1 MLRSS
6 LTTMGVV
13 LLGATA
19 LAQSD
24 LKSKLQPITG
34 KVKNAGTLNLGTG
47 TWTRAGSGQ
56 AALGTG
62 YTIVY
67 ANTCNSGYYT
77 GMDQGEIYT
86 DTGGIPDTN
95 QGLVAS
101 TAIPGANDL
110 APGCQGSYNVTG
122 FQIGYCTYF
131 PGSNYSVDI
140 NFYDQVGPST
150 AACTVPGTPTATF
163 NVTGLPGSTSLSAQA
178 CWLVSFDL
186 LAAPPAN
193 FTMTGSNTAGN
204 IFAWS
209 YTQVGPSAQALP
221 DGPILSGGVGS
232 PSPAGCSGTDGT
244 RWDNGTASIA
254 FPANYTP
261 GAPLPAALEEG
272 TGMFNLDAFR
282 IDGVTTIP
290 QGPGCYWFGGN
301 PRGSFQL
308 ELYSDVDCPNVA
320 PGTAYCFGD
329 GTTATAC
336 PCGNFGSA
344 GAGCN
349 NSVGNG
355 GAILSATG
363 SASLSSDTLSFTQV
377 NELGS
382 SLSIFLQGTLN
393 IPNGVVF
400 GDGVRCVGGSLK
412 RLYVRAASAGTVNA
426 PIVGTDVSVSAQ
438 SAILGDNITAGSTR
452 FYGVYY
458 RDANALFCPNPP
470 GNTWNIGNSY
480 SVLWN
485 N

>member
-1 MLRSS
+1 
-6 LTTMGVV
+6 MGVV

-56 AALGTG
+56 INLGAS
-62 YTIVY
+62 YTVVY
-67 ANTCNSGYYT
+67 SNTCTSGYYT

-86 DTGGIPDTN
+86 DTGGIPDLT
-95 QGLVAS
+95 QGTVAS
-101 TAIPGANDL
+101 TAIPGANDF
-110 APGCQGSYNVTG
+110 APGCQTTYNVTG
-122 FQIGYCTYF
+122 FQIAYCTYF
-131 PGSNYSVDI
+131 PGSVYSVDV
-140 NFYDQVGPST
+140 NFYDQVGPAGT
-150 AACTVPGTPTATF
+150 ACSVPGLATATF
-163 NVTGLPGSTSLSAQA
+163 NITGLPGSTSLNAQA

-193 FTMTGSNTAGN
+193 FALSSSTQSGS

-209 YTQVGPSAQALP
+209 FTQVSQSQQVNP
-221 DGPILSGGVGS
+221 DGPILSGGVNQGTS
-232 PSPAGCSGTDGT
+232 PQTCSGTDAT
-244 RWDNGTASIA
+244 QWDTGTASVA
-254 FPANYTP
+254 YPNNYTP
-261 GAPLPAALEEG
+261 GTPIPNAGGAPEEG

-282 IDGVTTIP
+282 VGGNTTIP

-301 PRGSFQL
+301 PRGSFHL
-308 ELYSDVDCPNVA
+308 ELYSDVTCGVVA

-329 GTTATAC
+329 GSTATAC
-336 PCGNFGSA
+336 PCGNFGA
-344 GAGCN
+344 PGAGCN
-349 NSVGNG
+349 NSAGNG
-355 GAILSATG
+355 GASLSASG
-363 SASLSSDTLSFTQV
+363 NASLSGDTLKFTQI

-400 GDGVRCVGGSLK
+400 GDGVRCVGGALK
-412 RLYVRAASAGTVNA
+412 RLYVRAASGGTVSA
-426 PIVGTDVSVSAQ
+426 PNVGTDPSVSSI
-438 SAILGDNITAGSTR
+438 SATLGDTITSGSTR

-458 RDANALFCPNPP
+458 RDASATFCPNPP

-480 SVLWN
+480 SVVWGN
-485 N
+485 